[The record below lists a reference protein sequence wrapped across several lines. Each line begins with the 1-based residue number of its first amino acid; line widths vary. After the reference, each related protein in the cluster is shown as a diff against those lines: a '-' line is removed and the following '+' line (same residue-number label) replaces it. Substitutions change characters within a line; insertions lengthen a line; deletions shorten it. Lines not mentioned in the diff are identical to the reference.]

1 MSYRTCEGCYARIR
15 QSDIKYVKEY
25 MDGDNLMSPQWLCI
39 VCCDKFMQ
47 SYSEMKSVSLDKEHT
62 DTA

>member
-1 MSYRTCEGCYARIR
+1 
-15 QSDIKYVKEY
+15 